1 LLFALDSN
9 VVIAQDGHIGNITL
23 INGHPL
29 LVPAA
34 QEAVKQWTYRPTLL
48 NGDPVEV
55 ATVIDVNFMLPRE
68 N

>member
-1 LLFALDSN
+1 
-9 VVIAQDGHIGNITL
+9 
-23 INGHPL
+23 
-29 LVPAA
+29 
-34 QEAVKQWTYRPTLL
+34 VKQWTYRPTLL